1 MTQHNIATSRIN
13 RYLMVA
19 ILLGLMIH
27 GTAIFFT
34 LEKTYDALIHLFF
47 GDHYA
52 TSWFEPWNPKWYT
65 GFTVMGYPPLVH
77 QSIALLSFVGGLKFG
92 LYTVALIGV
101 ILFTT
106 GVYRYALLLFDD
118 QKIAGYAA
126 IFAVVSSSF
135 AETLHVFGQLPS
147 IIGISVLMHALPYI
161 YHWIRQ
167 GNKINLLKSLSLLA
181 VTVASH
187 HVTPIFGM
195 IFFIFP
201 IIGMAILDRAQIQ
214 LGKGSQVRF
223 RQFIKSFFG
232 LFWRIVGFGACSLL
246 LIIYVILPYWINS
259 RDNPITQVPI
269 PHGSRDHYLEVLS
282 SGFIFFLLPYGIL
295 LFVLPYVFY
304 RFFSKR
310 YLFFGISLSTLFILG
325 TGGTTPIPK
334 ALLGETAFNILTL
347 DRFTLWAT
355 ILVLPL
361 VGEFI
366 YRLVEGD
373 IRAHLFDNYGKIYAY
388 VTRSMYVG
396 VTIVLLIMTLI
407 LFQFRPSQPTPIKM
421 QPLLNFMGAD
431 DHDRWRYL
439 TLGFG
444 DQMAWLSAQ
453 TDALTIDGNYHSA
466 RRLPELTTRAVE
478 RLENSKFLGI
488 EGLGSLQQFLTIPHK
503 YNLRYV
509 FSNDK
514 FYDPILHFAGW
525 KRLTR
530 LENGIEVWERLS
542 VAPLPVVLPK
552 DEVARWQKL
561 HWGIVPIATLI
572 IALIVT
578 LLIPLIKKPKRRSQ
592 PAASYWPK
600 PLYKSLSLSVLHG
613 WSYLL
618 GIGSI
623 IAMAIAIHNNRPQI
637 TPENALTAY
646 YNHLDFKEFESAYRL
661 IDQTNSPNK
670 ADYMLAVSVSDGVLS
685 SYAKLNTIEV
695 EIQEQTT
702 DYSTAEV
709 TCEYI
714 TPLEVIRNTY
724 THTLRKSNNKWY
736 INYEPIDTDLP
747 PQLFTSQPT
756 LDYHAH
762 GRRRISSGKTYR
774 DDIIIQPVVTC
785 HEASLIRHQDNYV
798 IIGSVQNTDN
808 RPADVTITATLYSQ
822 ANEPLATY
830 STMYLQKHVL
840 LPREHSLFRLEF
852 EDTAWLHPSD
862 QKPSTFDPELSV
874 TTKLAEIPH
883 HFDIHISTV
892 TTDVTPY
899 RSVAVTGLISNPEE
913 VTGMLY
919 NAGNQEVTIPQLL
932 IGYYNQ
938 TESLIWVDH
947 QFLRSNVRQQRK
959 VPFEYELVDHTQLE
973 IIASGTELIYCN
985 GKQQISDKTIPL
997 KPTIHIDSNIRLLLD
1012 VNNFIG
1018 NPK

>member
-1 MTQHNIATSRIN
+1 MTKHNIVKSTVN
-13 RYLMVA
+13 RYLIVA
-19 ILLGLMIH
+19 ILLGLIIH

-52 TSWFEPWNPKWYT
+52 KSWFEPWNPKWYT

-77 QSIALLSFVGGLKFG
+77 QSIALLSLLGGLKFG
-92 LYTVALIGV
+92 LYSVAFIGV

-106 GVYRYALLLFDD
+106 GVYRYALLLTDNE
-118 QKIAGYAA
+118 KIAGYASL
-126 IFAVVSSSF
+126 FAVVSTSF

-147 IIGISVLMHALPYI
+147 IVGVSVLMHALPYI
-161 YHWIRQ
+161 YRWIRE
-167 GNKINLLKSLSLLA
+167 GEKINLFKSLSLLA

-201 IIGMAILDRAQIQ
+201 VIGMAILDRAQIQ
-214 LGKGSQVRF
+214 LGRSLQVRF
-223 RQFIKSFFG
+223 KHFISSFFA
-232 LFWRIVGFGACSLL
+232 LFWRILSFGACSLF

-259 RDNPITQVPI
+259 RANPITQVPI
-269 PHGSRDHYLEVLS
+269 PHGSRDNYLEVLS
-282 SGFIFFLLPYGIL
+282 SGFIFFLLPYGVL
-295 LFVLPYVFY
+295 LFMLPYFFY

-310 YLFFGISLSTLFILG
+310 YLFFGISLTTLFILG
-325 TGGTTPIPK
+325 TGGTTPIPRI
-334 ALLGETAFNILTL
+334 LLGETAFNILTL
-347 DRFTLWAT
+347 DRFTLWAS

-361 VGEFI
+361 AGEFI
-366 YRLVEGD
+366 YRMVEGD
-373 IRAHLFDNYGKIYAY
+373 IRAHIINTYGKVYAY
-388 VTRSMYVG
+388 VTRSLYIG
-396 VTIVLLIMTLI
+396 ITIVLLILTLI

-421 QPLLNFMGAD
+421 QPLLNFLSAD

-514 FYDPILHFAGW
+514 FYDPILHFSGW
-525 KRLTR
+525 KRLIR
-530 LENGIEVWERLS
+530 LENGIQVWERIT

-552 DEVARWQKL
+552 DEVAQWQKL
-561 HWGIVPIATLI
+561 HWGIVPVATLL
-572 IALIVT
+572 IALMVT
-578 LLIPLIKKPKRRSQ
+578 LIIPLIKNSQ
-592 PAASYWPK
+592 WESRDTAFYWPQTSH
-600 PLYKSLSLSVLHG
+600 KSLSIPVLHG
-613 WSYLL
+613 WSYLM

-623 IAMAIAIHNNRPQI
+623 IAIAVTIHNNRPQI
-637 TPENALTAY
+637 SPENTLKAY
-646 YNHLDFKEFESAYRL
+646 YDHLDFKEFEAAYQL
-661 IDQTNSPNK
+661 IDPTNSPIK
-670 ADYMLAVSVSDGVLS
+670 ADYMLAVSVSDGVLN
-685 SYAKLNTIEV
+685 SYAKLNKIEV
-695 EIQEQTT
+695 ELKEQTE
-702 DYSTAEV
+702 DYSIAEA

-714 TPLEVIRNTY
+714 TPLEVIIKTY
-724 THTLRKSNNKWY
+724 THVLRKSNNKWY

-747 PQLFTSQPT
+747 PQLYRSQAK

-785 HEASLIRHQDNYV
+785 HEASLVRHGDNYA

-808 RPADVTITATLYSQ
+808 LPADITITGTLYNR
-822 ANEPLATY
+822 ANQPLATY
-830 STMYLQKHVL
+830 SSMYVQKHVL
-840 LPREHSLFRLEF
+840 LPKEYSLFRLEF
-852 EDTAWLHPSD
+852 EDTAWLDSKD

-874 TTKLAEIPH
+874 ASQLTEVPH
-883 HFDIHISTV
+883 HFDIHVATA

-899 RSVAVTGLISNPEE
+899 RSVALSEIESTTEEITG
-913 VTGMLY
+913 TLY

-932 IGYYNQ
+932 VGYYDQ
-938 TESLIWVDH
+938 TKSLIWVDH
-947 QFLRSNVRQQRK
+947 KFLRSNVRQQRK
-959 VPFEYELVDHTQLE
+959 VPFEYELVDHHQIEVL
-973 IIASGTELIYCN
+973 AQGSELIYCN
-985 GKQQISDKTIPL
+985 GKKQTMEEL
-997 KPTIHIDSNIRLLLD
+997 NPTNPTVSIDSSELRLLLD

-1018 NPK
+1018 NP